1 MPLSWASRR
10 KTALRGW
17 ILNHH
22 LVSTRTLSCEP
33 SQEIQVVKYFL
44 AICVAVAIF
53 YGSAQMSDAKAA
65 DFADGVAAYH
75 AEDYETAY
83 KIWLPLAEEGDNA
96 AQYNVGILYQFGLGV
111 AQDVQ
116 KAVDWYHKSA
126 EAGFADATAH
136 MGDLYAKGFFGVPDD
151 ASAIV
156 WYERAS
162 EQGHVEAATKL
173 AAARARMIPE
183 VPDTGNSAVRN
194 AQPAINPQ

>member
-1 MPLSWASRR
+1 M
-10 KTALRGW
+10 
-17 ILNHH
+17 
-22 LVSTRTLSCEP
+22 
-33 SQEIQVVKYFL
+33 VKFLL
-44 AICVAVAIF
+44 AISVAMALF
-53 YGSAQMSDAKAA
+53 FGSAQNNDVMAA

-75 AEDYETAY
+75 TGDYETAFEV
-83 KIWLPLAEEGDNA
+83 WLPLAEEGDNA

-116 KAVDWYHKSA
+116 KAVDWYQKSA

-151 ASAIV
+151 ATAII

-162 EQGHVEAATKL
+162 KQGHAEAATKL

-183 VPDTGNSAVRN
+183 VPDTGNSTAPS
-194 AQPAINPQ
+194 AQPAVNTQ